1 MWMTWQTAR
10 HVDPRAG
17 TFRRMSIRTLD
28 LFCGGGGSSWGAQ
41 AAGAE
46 IVCGVDSWD
55 IAVRAYG
62 KNFPNAKAVHLE
74 MTPETWPSALGDI
87 GPIDLLLGSPECTH
101 HTCARGNKQQ
111 DEESKRTAFYVANFA
126 RRLSPRPRWV
136 VIENVVH
143 IRGWEG
149 YQPLI
154 SELEALGYQTEVH
167 VLDASRFGVPQTRR
181 RVFIVGDQ
189 RRHPPV
195 RIPAHPGPA
204 PWVKGVLSAG
214 GAHRCGPLEI
224 PGRAAPTLA
233 RARRAISE
241 LGKGVPFLIVYYGT
255 DGSGGWQPVDRPLRT
270 ITTLDRFGLVTWE
283 GRTPMLRMLQ
293 VEELMA
299 AMGFG
304 EGYSLDGVGTRRDKI
319 RLLGNGV
326 CPPVMAAIV
335 KSLALSAKILIE
347 QPTGDPCQYRDQIQ
361 CPQPE
366 LIMAER

>member
-1 MWMTWQTAR
+1 
-10 HVDPRAG
+10 
-17 TFRRMSIRTLD
+17 MSIRTLD

-46 IVCGVDSWD
+46 IVCGVDAWGV
-55 IAVRAYG
+55 AVKAYG
-62 KNFPNAKAVHLE
+62 KNFPSAKVVHLE
-74 MTPETWPSALGDI
+74 MTPETHPVELGDI

-101 HTCARGNKQQ
+101 HTCARGNRQQ
-111 DEESKRTAFYVANFA
+111 DEQSKRTAFYVANFA
-126 RRLSPRPRWV
+126 QHLSPRPRWV

-143 IRGWEG
+143 IRGWKG

-154 SELEALGYQTEVH
+154 SELEELGYQTEVY
-167 VLDASRFGVPQTRR
+167 VLDASRFGVPQSRR

-189 RRHPPV
+189 HQRPPA
-195 RIPAHPGPA
+195 RIPVQPGPA
-204 PWVKGVLSAG
+204 PWVKGILSAS
-214 GAHRCGPLEI
+214 GAHQCGPLET
-224 PGRAAPTLA
+224 PRRAAPTLT

-241 LGKGVPFLIVYYGT
+241 LGKGVPFLIVYYGS

-283 GRTPMLRMLQ
+283 GRKPMLRMLQ

-304 EGYSLDGVGTRRDKI
+304 EGYSLDGIGTRRDKI

-326 CPPVMAAIV
+326 CPPVMSAVV
-335 KSLALSAKILIE
+335 KSLAVSAKSCVR
-347 QPTGDPCQYRDQIQ
+347 PPAGDLLRYHDLVQ

-366 LIMAER
+366 LVIAER